1 MVTREGRV
9 LMNKRALL
17 ARLVTNR
24 KNVKYTDFVALIE
37 SFGFVRT
44 RGKGSHEIFKR
55 KGIAEIVNIQNHNG
69 NAKPYQIEQFLS
81 LIEKYNLKMGEN

>member
-1 MVTREGRV
+1 MVMRESGT

-17 ARLVTNR
+17 THLMTSRN
-24 KNVKYTDFVALIE
+24 NVKYTDFVALIE
-37 SFGFVRT
+37 SFGFVHT

-69 NAKPYQIEQFLS
+69 KAKPYQIEQFLS
-81 LIEKYNLKMGEN
+81 LVEKYNLPLGEN